1 MTLITPAEI
10 SCPVIVGVL
19 SHHVHSSYSH
29 SVLVAFNSSQPMDCS
44 PPGSSVHGILQA
56 RILEWAAIS
65 FYRGSSW
72 PRDQTQVSCT
82 AGRYFTTEPPGK
94 PQVFLLQVHCQRKG
108 HIKAWI
114 SEDHL
119 EFYLPH
125 PWSHLEKESHDEN
138 WGAKKIPVIQRHKKA
153 DRKCYLSASVMEM

>member
-1 MTLITPAEI
+1 MTLITSAEI

-29 SVLVAFNSSQPMDCS
+29 SVLVAFNSSQP
-44 PPGSSVHGILQA
+44 HGLKPT
-56 RILEWAAIS
+56 RLLCPWYS
-65 FYRGSSW
+65 
-72 PRDQTQVSCT
+72 
-82 AGRYFTTEPPGK
+82 PGK
-94 PQVFLLQVHCQRKG
+94 NTGVGCHFLLQGIFLTQGSNPGLLHCRQVLYHWAPREAPNIHCQRRG

-119 EFYLPH
+119 EFHLLH

-138 WGAKKIPVIQRHKKA
+138 WGAKKTPVIQRHKKA
-153 DRKCYLSASVMEM
+153 DRKCYLSASEMEM